1 LRSLK
6 SFEDGKGMQRARDG
20 YIGLLFST
28 FSSAPHQAWLA
39 SWRAIPAYNTLCL
52 NHALSKFKV
61 WFM

>member
-1 LRSLK
+1 
-6 SFEDGKGMQRARDG
+6 MQRARDG

-39 SWRAIPAYNTLCL
+39 SWRALPAYNTLCL